1 MDLLRVALL
10 VPRLVG
16 VADGDVVGLA
26 VLVRS
31 HGLEKNGGTGS
42 NTATAKRK
50 FLFKH
55 SFLSVLFIIFIYV
68 KIVKRQLGVKAKQLA
83 KIIALF

>member
-31 HGLEKNGGTGS
+31 HGLEKTGGTGS
-42 NTATAKRK
+42 NTA
-50 FLFKH
+50 LI
-55 SFLSVLFIIFIYV
+55 LL
-68 KIVKRQLGVKAKQLA
+68 
-83 KIIALF
+83 

>member
-1 MDLLRVALL
+1 MTKDTLLRKKKRAGFEPTTRIEVEIDLLGVALL

-31 HGLEKNGGTGS
+31 HGLEKTGGTGS
-42 NTATAKRK
+42 NTA
-50 FLFKH
+50 LN
-55 SFLSVLFIIFIYV
+55 LL
-68 KIVKRQLGVKAKQLA
+68 LKATCC
-83 KIIALF
+83 AL